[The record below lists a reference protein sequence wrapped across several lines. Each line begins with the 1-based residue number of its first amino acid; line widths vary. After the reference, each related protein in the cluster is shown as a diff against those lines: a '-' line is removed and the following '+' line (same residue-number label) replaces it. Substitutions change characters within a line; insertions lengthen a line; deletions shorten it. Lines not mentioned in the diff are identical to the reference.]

1 MSVDREWRP
10 MSGYSPSF
18 SSASSPLPSLGG
30 LSFPDGGKALMIV
43 RRISSQFWTPTIL
56 DIKQRIVIKILQTS
70 EPQYFSRDDFVA

>member
-1 MSVDREWRP
+1 

-43 RRISSQFWTPTIL
+43 RRIFSEFWTRTIL
-56 DIKQRIVIKILQTS
+56 DTTQRIVIKILQKS
-70 EPQYFSRDDFVA
+70 ESQHFFS